1 MERDLGRHIVR
12 SVFRAE
18 RELTDLLGVLKTSL
32 NEEEY
37 RSYARSVATAIDA
50 INVHVLQKVLDGR
63 PELTAEIE
71 ADLQRYERFL

>member
-50 INVHVLQKVLDGR
+50 INVHVLQKVLNGH
-63 PELTAEIE
+63 PELTAEID
-71 ADLQRYERFL
+71 ADLQRHERFL